1 MALVFQRL
9 VVVGKQYF
17 RPVFFIFAN
26 LSLLA
31 AIPMHTAHAQATAI
45 EEIVVTAQYREQ
57 RIQDIPISMQA
68 FSGEDLLGMRIHTP
82 KDLASIVPGLFM
94 NESSLNQTDPEFT
107 LRGIG
112 TNSGSSNQNPT
123 LPIYVGGIA
132 VPYNGMI
139 AHALFDMER
148 IEVLKGPQG
157 TLYGRN
163 TTGGAV
169 NFIPRRP
176 GPEWGGYISASYG
189 NRNITNVEGA
199 VDIPVGESL
208 VLRAAGVVALE
219 DGWQT
224 IDNRHFFN
232 DPSQGTRRRNGD
244 IDRNAFRLSS
254 LWQPTSDI
262 EVLTA
267 VDAGWDDSQVIA
279 MKHAGNVIHTDPNTF
294 CSFALTGVRDETQ
307 CASFGY
313 DNTNAVHIPVH
324 IGGYDLTVQPLSDR
338 GVLTVV
344 SDLNPDPR
352 TTIKE
357 FGIHGDIDAQSIGLA
372 NTINWNLERMT
383 LTSVTGYR
391 NFQRTTGIGQQGGPF
406 KTIGTI
412 SKQNINVVTQEI
424 RIASDDSWG
433 AFNWVVG
440 GYYSEEGVYDL
451 LLADLSEHHLFST
464 VFHHNTEQQTDSIAG
479 FGQVEWDMSEQI
491 QLVAGI
497 RYTSE
502 SRDFQQRGHLVG
514 TPLPMVMGFEG
525 TIDGDQ
531 VTWKAGV
538 NYRPNEDW
546 LVYASVATGFRGQS
560 FPASISFGDPD
571 QFQAFE
577 EENII
582 AYEGGFKSLLLD
594 GRLRFNAAAYYYDWE
609 DFQASTG
616 VDVNEIRLIILGN
629 AGDVEIFGVEAEVVW
644 SPTAEL
650 SFYLGANYVD
660 SDIVA
665 GTYEGDTTARTP
677 EITLNGMLRYDSE
690 KSYGPFQ
697 PFAQFDF
704 SYTDDVEFQLPN
716 HPGSSGYSYWLA
728 NASVGA
734 KLPDQNW
741 EVSFWMKNIG
751 DRLYRTEAFGAA
763 STFLPAGILW
773 GSPQTYGASVSYSF

>member
-1 MALVFQRL
+1 MALVFQHL
-9 VVVGKQYF
+9 VIASRQYF
-17 RPVFFIFAN
+17 RLGLFIFAS

-31 AIPMHTAHAQATAI
+31 AVPMHTAYAQATAI

-68 FSGEDLLGMRIHTP
+68 FSGEDLLGMRILTP

-112 TNSGSSNQNPT
+112 TNSNSSNQNPT
-123 LPIYVGGIA
+123 LPLYVSGVA

-139 AHALFDMER
+139 AHALFDMDR

-176 GPEWGGYISASYG
+176 GSEWGGYVSASYG
-189 NRNITNVEGA
+189 NRNTTNVEGA

-208 VLRAAGVVALE
+208 ALRVAGVVALE

-224 IDNRHFFN
+224 IDNRHLFDN
-232 DPSQGTRRRNGD
+232 PSLGSHRRNGD
-244 IDRNAFRLSS
+244 IDRNALRISS
-254 LWQPTSDI
+254 LWQPTSDF

-267 VDAGWDDSQVIA
+267 IDAGWDDSQVIA
-279 MKHAGNVIHTDPNTF
+279 MKHAGNTLHTDPNTF
-294 CSFALTGVRDETQ
+294 CSFAVTGVRDESQ

-313 DNTNAVHIPVH
+313 NTANAVHIPVH
-324 IGGYDLTVQPLSDR
+324 ISGYDLTVQGPTDR

-344 SDLNPDPR
+344 TDPNPDPR

-357 FGIHGDIDAQSIGLA
+357 FGLGSNIDAQSIGLA
-372 NTINWNLERMT
+372 NTINWTLERVT

-406 KTIGTI
+406 KTIGGI
-412 SKQNINVVTQEI
+412 SKQNISVVTQEL

-433 AFNWVVG
+433 DFNWVVG
-440 GYYSEEGVYDL
+440 AYYSEEEQYDL
-451 LLADLSEHHLFST
+451 LVPDLSEHHLFST
-464 VFHHNTEQQTDSIAG
+464 IFHHNTEQQTDSVAG
-479 FGQVEWDMSEQI
+479 FGQVEWDMTEQI

-502 SRDFQQRGHLVG
+502 SRDFQQNGHLVG
-514 TPLPMVMGFEG
+514 TPLPLVRAYNG

-560 FPASISFGDPD
+560 FPGSISFGDPD
-571 QFQAFE
+571 QFQPFD

-582 AYEGGFKSLLLD
+582 AYEAGFKSRLLD
-594 GRLRFNAAAYYYDWE
+594 GKLKFNAAAYYYDWE

-629 AGDVEIFGVEAEVVW
+629 AGDVEIYGVEAELVW

-665 GTYEGDTTARTP
+665 GTYEGDTTTRTP
-677 EITLNGMLRYDSE
+677 EISLNGMLRYDSE
-690 KSYGPFQ
+690 KTYGPFQ

-704 SYTDDVEFQLPN
+704 SFTDDVEFQLPN

-741 EVSFWMKNIG
+741 EVSFWMRNIG
-751 DRLYRTEAFGAA
+751 DKTYRTEAFGAA
-763 STFLPAGILW
+763 STFLPAGILY

>member
-1 MALVFQRL
+1 MAHVFQHL
-9 VVVGKQYF
+9 VLVSSQYF
-17 RPVFFIFAN
+17 RLGLFIFAN

-31 AIPMHTAHAQATAI
+31 AIPMHAVHAQTTAI

-112 TNSGSSNQNPT
+112 TNSNSSNQNPT
-123 LPIYVGGIA
+123 LPLYVAGVA

-139 AHALFDMER
+139 AHALFDMDR

-176 GPEWGGYISASYG
+176 GSEWGGYVSASYG
-189 NRNITNVEGA
+189 NRNITNVEGG

-208 VLRAAGVVALE
+208 ALRVAGVVALE

-224 IDNRHFFN
+224 IDNRHIFDN
-232 DPSQGTRRRNGD
+232 PSLGSHRRNGD
-244 IDRNAFRLSS
+244 IDRNAVRISS
-254 LWQPTSDI
+254 LWQPTSDF

-267 VDAGWDDSQVIA
+267 IDAGWDDSQVIA
-279 MKHAGNVIHTDPNTF
+279 MKHAGNTIHTDPNTF
-294 CSFALTGVRDETQ
+294 CSFAVTGVRDESQ

-313 DNTNAVHIPVH
+313 NTANAVHIPVH
-324 IGGYDLTVQPLSDR
+324 ISGYDLTVQSPTDR

-344 SDLNPDPR
+344 TDPNPDPR

-357 FGIHGDIDAQSIGLA
+357 FGLGSNIDAQSIGLA
-372 NTINWNLERMT
+372 NTINWNLERVT

-406 KTIGTI
+406 KTIGGI
-412 SKQNINVVTQEI
+412 SKQNISVVTQEL

-433 AFNWVVG
+433 NFNWVVG
-440 GYYSEEGVYDL
+440 AYYSEEEQYDL
-451 LLADLSEHHLFST
+451 LVPDLSEHHLFST
-464 VFHHNTEQQTDSIAG
+464 IFHHNTEQQTDSVAG
-479 FGQVEWDMSEQI
+479 FGQVEWDMTEQI

-502 SRDFQQRGHLVG
+502 SRDFQQNGHLVG
-514 TPLPMVMGFEG
+514 TPLPLVRAYNG

-560 FPASISFGDPD
+560 FPGSISFGDPD
-571 QFQAFE
+571 QFQPFD

-582 AYEGGFKSLLLD
+582 AYEAGFKSRLLD
-594 GRLRFNAAAYYYDWE
+594 GRLKFNAAAYYYDWE

-629 AGDVEIFGVEAEVVW
+629 AGDVEIYGVEAELVW

-665 GTYEGDTTARTP
+665 GTYEGDTTTRTP
-677 EITLNGMLRYDSE
+677 EISLNGMLRYDSE
-690 KSYGPFQ
+690 KTYGPFQ

-704 SYTDDVEFQLPN
+704 SFTDDVEFQLPN

-741 EVSFWMKNIG
+741 EVSFWMRNIG
-751 DRLYRTEAFGAA
+751 DKTYRTEAFGAA
-763 STFLPAGILW
+763 STFLPAGILY

>member
-1 MALVFQRL
+1 MALVFQHL
-9 VVVGKQYF
+9 VIASRQYF
-17 RPVFFIFAN
+17 RLGLFIFAS

-31 AIPMHTAHAQATAI
+31 AVPMHTAYAQATAI

-68 FSGEDLLGMRIHTP
+68 FSGEDLLGMRILTP
-82 KDLASIVPGLFM
+82 KDLASIVPGMFM

-112 TNSGSSNQNPT
+112 TNNNASNQNPT
-123 LPIYVGGIA
+123 LSLYVGGVA

-139 AHALFDMER
+139 AHALFDMDR

-176 GPEWGGYISASYG
+176 GSEWGGYINASYG
-189 NRNITNVEGA
+189 NRNITHVEGA

-208 VLRAAGVVALE
+208 ALRVAGVVALE

-224 IDNRHFFN
+224 IDNRHLFDN
-232 DPSQGTRRRNGD
+232 PSLGSHRRNGD
-244 IDRNAFRLSS
+244 IDRNAFRVSS
-254 LWQPTSDI
+254 LWQPTSDF
-262 EVLTA
+262 EVHTA

-279 MKHAGNVIHTDPNTF
+279 MKHHGNTLHTDPNTF
-294 CSFALTGVRDETQ
+294 CSFAVTGVRDETQ

-313 DNTNAVHIPVH
+313 DTTNAVHIPVT
-324 IGGYDLTVQPLSDR
+324 IGGYDLTVQGPTDR

-344 SDLNPDPR
+344 TDPNPDPR

-357 FGIHGDIDAQSIGLA
+357 FGISGDIDAQSIGLA
-372 NTINWNLERMT
+372 NTINWNLERVT

-391 NFQRTTGIGQQGGPF
+391 IFQRTTGIGQQGGPF
-406 KTIGTI
+406 RTIGGI
-412 SKQNINVVTQEI
+412 SKQNINVVTQEL

-433 AFNWVVG
+433 DFNWVVG
-440 GYYSEEGVYDL
+440 AYYSEEDVYDL
-451 LLADLSEHHLFST
+451 LVPDLSEHHLFST
-464 VFHHNTEQQTDSIAG
+464 IFHYNINQQNESIAG
-479 FGQVEWDMSEQI
+479 FGQVEWDMTEQI

-502 SRDFQQRGHLVG
+502 SRDFQQSGHTVG
-514 TPLPMVMGFEG
+514 TPLPMVTAFNGAV
-525 TIDGDQ
+525 DGDQ

-560 FPASISFGDPD
+560 FPGNISFGDPD
-571 QFQAFE
+571 QLQPFE

-582 AYEGGFKSLLLD
+582 AYEAGFKSLLLD
-594 GRLRFNAAAYYYDWE
+594 GRLKFNAAGYYYDWE

-629 AGDVEIFGVEAEVVW
+629 AGDVEIYGVEAELVW

-660 SDIVA
+660 SDIIA
-665 GTYEGDTTARTP
+665 GTYEGDTTTRTP
-677 EITLNGMLRYDSE
+677 EISLNGMLRYDSE
-690 KSYGPFQ
+690 KTYGLFQ
-697 PFAQFDF
+697 PFAQFNF
-704 SYTDDVEFQLPN
+704 SFTDDVELQLPN

-734 KLPDQNW
+734 KLPDHNW
-741 EVSFWMKNIG
+741 EVSFWMRNIG
-751 DRLYRTEAFGAA
+751 DKVYRTEAFGPA
-763 STFLPAGILW
+763 STFLPAGVLY